1 MSSIRDRNCMAT
13 WTGQNQAPA
22 IVSAAEAW
30 KQRCMLANGSVLS
43 DQSIWTKDNV
53 DTLKRLFVDNP
64 ILGDRS
70 FYDKLEE
77 QISAASPAIK
87 QLAAEAIWLLLLFVS
102 QRSFS
107 VEKKR
112 ERLAAIW
119 AQSGQELPA
128 SPLLADDVLR
138 GLARP
143 GTAFLTMM
151 WAEFGYLLQVISAW
165 KALPAP
171 KQESLLRNNPWELC
185 QWVTALEGGDVRA
198 FRHMFLY
205 FCYPAQRGGPGCL
218 SNFSASISGA
228 SAGVRLPCGGAAG

>member
-1 MSSIRDRNCMAT
+1 MLLNRFVYPRSELCMAT
-13 WTGQNQAPA
+13 WTGQSQTPA
-22 IVSAAEAW
+22 IVSAAETW
-30 KQRCMLANGSVLS
+30 KRRCLVGSSSVLS
-43 DQSIWTKDNV
+43 DQSLWTKDNV

-70 FYDKLEE
+70 FYDKLQE
-77 QISAASPAIK
+77 QIGAASPAVK
-87 QLAAEAIWLLLLFVS
+87 QLTAEAIWLLLLFVS
-102 QRSFS
+102 ELSFS
-107 VEKKR
+107 VERKR

-119 AQSGQELPA
+119 DLSGEELPA
-128 SPLLADDVLR
+128 SSLLSDEVLR

-171 KQESLLRNNPWELC
+171 KQESLLQNSPWELC

-198 FRHMFLY
+198 FRHMFLF
-205 FCYPAQRGGPGCL
+205 FCYPEHFERICSRTHKKNVIGLHPVWMTPA
-218 SNFSASISGA
+218 
-228 SAGVRLPCGGAAG
+228 